1 MFYSEILIWED
12 ASIYR
17 LTPFAV
23 ASNYVTALNHEARDN
38 TMEWC
43 SLIVKRFAIGPDT
56 FFTWNGEQMD
66 MNDQLRWGCWRENKP
81 WRPERKYLYKE
92 P

>member
-1 MFYSEILIWED
+1 MCMFYSEILIWED

-56 FFTWNGEQMD
+56 FFT
-66 MNDQLRWGCWRENKP
+66 
-81 WRPERKYLYKE
+81 
-92 P
+92 